1 MVLLSEE
8 NNGCNNV
15 GVVGNEFAIKVCKSE
30 EGADSLD
37 RGRGVPVLDGGK
49 FGWIHAYIALP
60 NDHAEIFHGG
70 GIEGTFR
77 DFEREAMFLK
87 AGKDTASAMVV

>member
-1 MVLLSEE
+1 MIFTSEKDD
-8 NNGCNNV
+8 GGNNV
-15 GVVGNEFAIKVCKSE
+15 GEVGDKLAIEVCEPKE
-30 EGADSLD
+30 RTDSLD